1 MDSVVEAAELQFI
14 MLTKQIQIEKEMC
27 NNLNI
32 QLTKIRESCTH
43 TKEMNEV
50 KSSFKT
56 GLSIGVKRA
65 EENIMSWHT
74 SLDMISDL
82 ENELKKIMEQ
92 QNNERKR
99 KQLMENLWNYE
110 RQWEGVKVMY
120 KQIPTVNDVLELQK
134 LTKQMDMPIMIKE
147 QNVMETKLCISNYRK
162 IKEKRKKSQ
171 IINLIKSS
179 SKNKITSKQKFERKE
194 KLRMLN
200 ISNNKVKTEKLSL
213 MGNQHNVTPPNF
225 VYRNPKIVDG
235 VTKPPSYGI
244 LHKKFQATNLH
255 GISPFPVGPISSI
268 TVPELMIP
276 AFNATICR
284 NASQAT
290 STVHSSFPNGGDEI
304 EQISSNAKD
313 GLCIATPRKR
323 KIDATLTSGLK
334 AINHASTDK
343 VIEASKITNIS
354 TDQIS
359 STSLASKP
367 SVSTIGDGSNLT
379 PEFTKERSQ
388 NLNATSGSLR
398 ALKYLSQAMQQMTP
412 RQESEASLN
421 FGQRGVQA
429 VFENEKS
436 SSIPKALYNFDNKSK
451 QTNVWDIFN

>member
-1 MDSVVEAAELQFI
+1 M
-14 MLTKQIQIEKEMC
+14 
-27 NNLNI
+27 
-32 QLTKIRESCTH
+32 
-43 TKEMNEV
+43 
-50 KSSFKT
+50 
-56 GLSIGVKRA
+56 SIFLLFPF
-65 EENIMSWHT
+65 S
-74 SLDMISDL
+74 
-82 ENELKKIMEQ
+82 
-92 QNNERKR
+92 
-99 KQLMENLWNYE
+99 
-110 RQWEGVKVMY
+110 
-120 KQIPTVNDVLELQK
+120 
-134 LTKQMDMPIMIKE
+134 
-147 QNVMETKLCISNYRK
+147 
-162 IKEKRKKSQ
+162 EKRKKSQ

-225 VYRNPKIVDG
+225 VYRNPKI
-235 VTKPPSYGI
+235 
-244 LHKKFQATNLH
+244 HKKFQATNLH

-354 TDQIS
+354 TDQRS

-367 SVSTIGDGSNLT
+367 SVSTIGDGRNLT
-379 PEFTKERSQ
+379 PEFKKERSQ

>member
-1 MDSVVEAAELQFI
+1 M
-14 MLTKQIQIEKEMC
+14 
-27 NNLNI
+27 
-32 QLTKIRESCTH
+32 
-43 TKEMNEV
+43 
-50 KSSFKT
+50 
-56 GLSIGVKRA
+56 SIFLLFPF
-65 EENIMSWHT
+65 S
-74 SLDMISDL
+74 
-82 ENELKKIMEQ
+82 
-92 QNNERKR
+92 
-99 KQLMENLWNYE
+99 
-110 RQWEGVKVMY
+110 
-120 KQIPTVNDVLELQK
+120 
-134 LTKQMDMPIMIKE
+134 
-147 QNVMETKLCISNYRK
+147 
-162 IKEKRKKSQ
+162 EKRKKSQ

-225 VYRNPKIVDG
+225 VYRNPKI
-235 VTKPPSYGI
+235 
-244 LHKKFQATNLH
+244 HKKFQATNLH

-343 VIEASKITNIS
+343 SLFIIFVLYGHPIVHTA
-354 TDQIS
+354 
-359 STSLASKP
+359 LASKP
-367 SVSTIGDGSNLT
+367 SVSTIGDGRNLT
-379 PEFTKERSQ
+379 PEFKKERSQ

>member
-1 MDSVVEAAELQFI
+1 M
-14 MLTKQIQIEKEMC
+14 
-27 NNLNI
+27 
-32 QLTKIRESCTH
+32 
-43 TKEMNEV
+43 
-50 KSSFKT
+50 
-56 GLSIGVKRA
+56 SIFLLFPF
-65 EENIMSWHT
+65 S
-74 SLDMISDL
+74 
-82 ENELKKIMEQ
+82 
-92 QNNERKR
+92 
-99 KQLMENLWNYE
+99 
-110 RQWEGVKVMY
+110 
-120 KQIPTVNDVLELQK
+120 
-134 LTKQMDMPIMIKE
+134 
-147 QNVMETKLCISNYRK
+147 
-162 IKEKRKKSQ
+162 EKRKKSQ

-213 MGNQHNVTPPNF
+213 MGNQHNVTPP
-225 VYRNPKIVDG
+225 R
-235 VTKPPSYGI
+235 
-244 LHKKFQATNLH
+244 
-255 GISPFPVGPISSI
+255 PISSI

-354 TDQIS
+354 TDQRS

-367 SVSTIGDGSNLT
+367 SVSTIGDGRNLT
-379 PEFTKERSQ
+379 PEFKKERSQ